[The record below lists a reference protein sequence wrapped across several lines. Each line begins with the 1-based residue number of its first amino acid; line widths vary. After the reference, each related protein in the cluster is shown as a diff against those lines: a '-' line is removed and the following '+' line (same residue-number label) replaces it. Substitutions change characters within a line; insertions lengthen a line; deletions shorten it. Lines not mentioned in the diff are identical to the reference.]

1 MEGVC
6 RGGRAGERVR
16 EMEGCAG
23 EVEMGERMRE
33 PERDR

>member
-1 MEGVC
+1 MEGC
-6 RGGRAGERVR
+6 AGEGEPVR

-23 EVEMGERMRE
+23 EIEMGERMRE